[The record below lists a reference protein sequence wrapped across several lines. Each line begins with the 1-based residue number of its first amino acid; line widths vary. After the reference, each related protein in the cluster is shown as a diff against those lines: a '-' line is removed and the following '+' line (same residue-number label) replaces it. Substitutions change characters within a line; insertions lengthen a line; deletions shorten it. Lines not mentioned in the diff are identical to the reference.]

1 MLFLGVAVG
10 VGLSLWLYRTRTGM
24 VIRAGVDDRQMT
36 SALGIN
42 IQRTFAIAFIVGSAL
57 AGVGAVVGGSQ
68 ANIAS
73 GQDGQWLLNAL
84 VVVIVGG
91 MGSLFGAAAGS
102 LLYALVFSFS
112 AAYLPVVGDGCCT
125 QYSIVSTFVLLALV
139 LAFRPQGLFG
149 RIG

>member
-1 MLFLGVAVG
+1 
-10 VGLSLWLYRTRTGM
+10 M